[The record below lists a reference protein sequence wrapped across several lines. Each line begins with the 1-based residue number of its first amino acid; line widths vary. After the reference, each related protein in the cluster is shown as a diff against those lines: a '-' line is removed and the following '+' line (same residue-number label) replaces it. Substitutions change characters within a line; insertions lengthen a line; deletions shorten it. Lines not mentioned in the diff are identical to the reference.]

1 MKIDIKS
8 GGKRYSVNF
17 KISPG
22 SLRGSTHL
30 AAIAKSSKDLDALQD
45 AISNRDNNDEII
57 GKIIASAIEKKLKL
71 PIEFDYGY
79 DGAGY
84 GFRFDLWSISDKLK

>member
-8 GGKRYSVNF
+8 GGKKFTVNF

-22 SLRGSTHL
+22 SMRGSTHL
-30 AAIAKSSKDLDALQD
+30 AAMAKSSKDLDSLQD
-45 AISNRDNNDEII
+45 AISNRDNSDEII
-57 GKIIASAIEKKLKL
+57 GKVIASAIEKKLKL
-71 PIEFDYGY
+71 PVEFDYGY